1 MIDFDRAHY
10 GFRMWDILYFLTNYQ
25 LDFVPNHDELVEM
38 LNCEFYKRTFQF
50 FILFVAYIEH
60 QTYESDLTVETLL
73 EEKDHILPYILMER
87 LSSVIVSLFY

>member
-1 MIDFDRAHY
+1 
-10 GFRMWDILYFLTNYQ
+10 MWDILYFLTNYQ

-38 LNCEFYKRTFQF
+38 LKCEFYKRTFKFFYF
-50 FILFVAYIEH
+50 FIAYIVH